1 MALNLGKRMVEY
13 LQAKPE
19 TTYTAREIGQWV
31 FEQFPDECA
40 EKRAASKGNYIVNDA
55 ALVQQLTAEISSIR
69 PGMQRRYPQL
79 KTTEGRPRRYYWT
92 EKDAGEEVATA
103 EQADVAGASALPPP
117 QAEVAAPSAPPKLSE
132 HDLYPMLSAYL
143 DTEHGVVSGRIDE
156 KRSSNKAGGGA
167 NEWLHPDLV
176 GMEDLSCD
184 WTRELR
190 DCARELAA
198 RRARL
203 WSFEVKLL
211 INRSN
216 VRKSYFQAVSN
227 SSWAHFGYLV
237 AEKIEGDGTMKELTM
252 LAATHGIGVIQLDS
266 AAPSESQVL
275 IPARENPDVDWDMCN
290 RLTEENADFVA
301 YIERVKHFHQTG
313 KVNRIEWAQAEATQ
327 YGATNLKG
335 VG

>member
-1 MALNLGKRMVEY
+1 MALNLGKRLVEY
-13 LQAKPE
+13 LQANAE

-31 FEQFPDECA
+31 FEQFPNECA
-40 EKRAASKGNYIVNDA
+40 EKKAMSKGGYIVNDA

-92 EKDAGEEVATA
+92 EKDADEEVAIA
-103 EQADVAGASALPPP
+103 EQGELAKAQSAPRAD
-117 QAEVAAPSAPPKLSE
+117 VAAPSELPKLSE

-143 DTEHGVVSGRIDE
+143 DTEHGVVSSRIDE
-156 KRSSNKAGGGA
+156 KRSSNRVGSGA

-190 DCARELAA
+190 DCAREMAA

-266 AAPSESQVL
+266 SAPSESQVM
-275 IPARENPDVDWDMCN
+275 IPARERPEVDWDMCN
-290 RLTEENADFVA
+290 RLAEENTDFVE
-301 YIERVKHFHQTG
+301 YIERIKHFHQTG
-313 KVNRIEWAQAEATQ
+313 KVSRMEWGQ
-327 YGATNLKG
+327 GNSL
-335 VG
+335 

>member
-1 MALNLGKRMVEY
+1 MSLNLGKR
-13 LQAKPE
+13 LIDFLRSNPD
-19 TTYTAREIGQWV
+19 TTHTAREIGQWV

-40 EKRAASKGNYIVNDA
+40 EKKAASTGGYINSDA
-55 ALVQQLTAEISSIR
+55 DLVQQLVAEISSR
-69 PGMQRRYPQL
+69 RVSMQKQHPQL

-92 EKDAGEEVATA
+92 EKNAGEEVAAA
-103 EQADVAGASALPPP
+103 EHVEVGALSARVGGTIPFVPR
-117 QAEVAAPSAPPKLSE
+117 QLSE
-132 HDLYPMLSAYL
+132 HDLYAILSAYL
-143 DTEHGVVSGRIDE
+143 DAEHGVVSVRIDE
-156 KRSSNKAGGGA
+156 KRSSNRAGGGA

-237 AEKIEGDGTMKELTM
+237 AEKIEGDGTMKELNM
-252 LAATHGIGVIQLDS
+252 LAAAHGIGVIQLDNY
-266 AAPSESQVL
+266 APTESQVM
-275 IPARENPDVDWDMCN
+275 IWDMCN
-290 RLTEENADFVA
+290 RLAEENADFVT

-313 KVNRIEWAQAEATQ
+313 KVSRFEWGEGKT
-327 YGATNLKG
+327 L
-335 VG
+335 